1 MVLANALSNLF
12 MARCKKVVA
21 ILLRLQ
27 GTLNPKWMGANR
39 EVTIMKL
46 EHNVDW
52 TRLQLHLQ
60 YLFIVIGNGKKL

>member
-1 MVLANALSNLF
+1 MVVANAPSNLF

-21 ILLRLQ
+21 ILLRIQ
-27 GTLNPKWMGANR
+27 GTLKPKWMGANR